1 MGKYALLL
9 FDADGTLFDYDRAES
24 WALEQTICDIGLQ
37 FDEHI
42 KKKYREINHKLWVA
56 FEQGEVT
63 IADIRVERFRKLLSA
78 IHNDT
83 DPVETG
89 ERYLSY
95 LGKAGFL
102 INGTRELLDSLYGKI
117 RMAVITNGI
126 TETQYGRF
134 DASGIRT
141 YFDPIIISGEVGAQ
155 KPDTAIFKILF
166 EKAGFQD
173 KSKALII
180 GDSLSSDMLGG
191 FRFGIDTCWFN
202 PDGKPRDP
210 DIPVTHEIRKLS
222 EICRIVNL

>member
-1 MGKYALLL
+1 MGKYDLLL

-42 KKKYREINHKLWVA
+42 KKEYRKINHKLWVA

-83 DPVETG
+83 EPVETG
-89 ERYLSY
+89 NRYLSY

-117 RMAVITNGI
+117 RMAAITNGI

-202 PDGKPRDP
+202 TDGKPRDP
-210 DIPVTHEIRKLS
+210 DIPVTHEIRELS